1 MTPTPT
7 PFGQYEVSLAG
18 APRNLR
24 IGVVTTEI
32 YVIKVQNIRPT
43 SVTNVVITHTVPLG
57 LEVLQSQPA
66 PTTENGNVLTYTFPK
81 LDPFSTTLV
90 LVQTSLRSS
99 TAAGTALTST
109 VALRD
114 DQGNNAQASFEG
126 SVRSGPTGTPG
137 NLKVVLTTVKQVLA
151 GSSLKS
157 TLSINNT
164 GSLDA
169 ADVTVA
175 LIGPQAL
182 QFSSAIP
189 APTSVQT
196 ANGQT
201 TITWNLG
208 KIAGPGNAVIKL
220 TQRVPAD
227 VVPGTVLTMTA
238 IAAAPDGRTGQA
250 TKTVTVRN

>member
-7 PFGQYEVSLAG
+7 PFGQYELSLAG

-32 YVIKVQNIRPT
+32 YVIKLQNIRPT
-43 SVTNVVITHTVPLG
+43 SVTNVVITHTVPFG
-57 LEVLQSQPA
+57 LEVLQSQPP

-81 LDPFSTTLV
+81 LDPFSTTQI
-90 LVQTSLRSS
+90 LVQANLRSN

-109 VALRD
+109 VAVRD
-114 DQGNNAQASFEG
+114 QQGNNVEALFAG
-126 SVRSGPTGTPG
+126 GVRSGPTGTPG

-157 TLSINNT
+157 TLTINNT

-169 ADVTVA
+169 TDVTVA
-175 LIGPQAL
+175 LLGPQSL

-208 KIAGPGNAVIKL
+208 KIAGPGNSVIKL
-220 TQRVPAD
+220 TQRVAAD
-227 VVPGTVLTMTA
+227 VAPGTILKMTA
-238 IAAAPDGRTGQA
+238 IAAAPDGRTGEA
-250 TKTVTVRN
+250 TKSVTVRN